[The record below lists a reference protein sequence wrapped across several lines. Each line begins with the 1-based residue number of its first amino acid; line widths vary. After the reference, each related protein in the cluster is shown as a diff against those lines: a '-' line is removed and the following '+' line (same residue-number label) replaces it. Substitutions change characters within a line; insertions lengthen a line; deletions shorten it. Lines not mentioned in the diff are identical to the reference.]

1 MGSFLPIFCMKLI
14 KLREFD
20 SVEYVYFYVDDC
32 DRIVSPYYESEQAAK
47 IWFKNIFGDTAN
59 DDAQ

>member
-1 MGSFLPIFCMKLI
+1 MKLI

-47 IWFKNIFGDTAN
+47 NWFKNIFGDRAN